1 MTPALRGFCVETRLW
16 FRSISAVQYG
26 KGTTKQ
32 GALLY
37 VVIEPKLWRRLKTAD
52 SERVVPLVGEALWA
66 AQRAIDASHTG
77 HLFPSYCDGQN
88 TKANSASAALN
99 KWLKVHVSRDVVV
112 HSLRHAMRDRLRTVE
127 CPADIIDQIGGWSRK
142 GVGESYG
149 RGYQVEQLHRWL
161 ARAVG

>member
-1 MTPALRGFCVETRLW
+1 
-16 FRSISAVQYG
+16 VQYG

-66 AQRAIDASHTG
+66 AQRAIDASHAG

-88 TKANSASAALN
+88 TKANSASTALN

-112 HSLRHAMRDRLRTVE
+112 HSLRHAMRDRLRAVSM
-127 CPADIIDQIGGWSRK
+127 PYRH
-142 GVGESYG
+142 
-149 RGYQVEQLHRWL
+149 HRPDRRL
-161 ARAVG
+161 E

>member
-66 AQRAIDASHTG
+66 AQRATAASAASY
-77 HLFPSYCDGQN
+77 LFASYCDGET

-112 HSLRHAMRDRLRTVE
+112 HSLRHAMRDRLRAVSM
-127 CPADIIDQIGGWSRK
+127 PYRH
-142 GVGESYG
+142 
-149 RGYQVEQLHRWL
+149 HRPDRRL
-161 ARAVG
+161 E